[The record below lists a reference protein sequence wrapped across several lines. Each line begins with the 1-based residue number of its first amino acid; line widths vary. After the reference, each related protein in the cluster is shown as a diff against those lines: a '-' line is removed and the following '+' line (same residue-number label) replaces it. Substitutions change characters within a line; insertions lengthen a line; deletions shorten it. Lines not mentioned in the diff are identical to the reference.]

1 MSVKEP
7 KATGVVFFSLFNED
21 DIIEYQRPRSGKFIA
36 GNCVDEII
44 DPETAADYIEVY
56 GEERNRCLT
65 NSTVDWKKINFS
77 EVECGGSGRIA
88 AASIDVESAS
98 IFIKREAG
106 VENILSPVYNDD
118 DIDEDIDEE
127 IFDDYEVCNS
137 KPFQHKIGVF
147 NWNRRH
153 RKGEEH
159 KPRRNNLK
167 TMPENKQQRNNRYL
181 LSLVKLRC
189 VEEDFC
195 NSATLV
201 DYDLFFSETDFD
213 AYND

>member
-1 MSVKEP
+1 MSVNVKEP
-7 KATGVVFFSLFNED
+7 KVTGVVFFSLFNED
-21 DIIEYQRPRSGKFIA
+21 DIIEYQRPRSSKFIA
-36 GNCVDEII
+36 GDCVDEIP
-44 DPETAADYIEVY
+44 DPETVIDYIEVY
-56 GEERNRCLT
+56 GEGRNHLLN
-65 NSTVDWKKINFS
+65 NSSVDWKKINFS
-77 EVECGGSGRIA
+77 EVECGGSGSIA

-106 VENILSPVYNDD
+106 VENILSPVYND
-118 DIDEDIDEE
+118 EDIDEE
-127 IFDDYEVCNS
+127 IFDDYEVCNF
-137 KPFQHKIGVF
+137 KPFQHKIGALGYT
-147 NWNRRH
+147 RRH

-201 DYDLFFSETDFD
+201 DYDLFFPETDFD